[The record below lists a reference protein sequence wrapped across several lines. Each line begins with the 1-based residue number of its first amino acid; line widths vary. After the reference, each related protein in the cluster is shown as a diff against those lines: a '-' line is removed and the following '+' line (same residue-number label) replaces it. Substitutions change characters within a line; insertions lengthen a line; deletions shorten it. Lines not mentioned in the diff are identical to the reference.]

1 MKKNKDS
8 NMKTV
13 AAFITLMV
21 CVLPVSAQK
30 DSVIVHDGWWKDT
43 IREKKQIVDTI
54 DKETEMIIWDNNV
67 REWQEQEV
75 RLPFPFRMLPIA
87 KARFNKF
94 RGHWNGFYFGFV
106 NFGKTDYSKYGGDN
120 FMELDWASSFTMQF
134 NFMKFSFGLN
144 PRQSFGIFTGMG
156 LDYSR
161 LCLDGD
167 ITVRRAKGEML
178 HAVPLSEWGITD
190 VRRSTFK
197 TLYLTIPLMLEKQF
211 PAIRQRSAYVSTGII
226 GGICLHSKTKVVYT
240 GDKGHKRKMKESGS
254 YGMVPFK
261 ADYTLRIGYR
271 GVCIWGNYS
280 LTKMFNKN
288 RAPGL
293 RPLAVGF
300 GFTI

>member
-1 MKKNKDS
+1 
-8 NMKTV
+8 MKTV

-21 CVLPVSAQK
+21 CVLSASAQK
-30 DSVIVHDGWWKDT
+30 DSVIVNDGWRKDT
-43 IREKKQIVDTI
+43 IREKKQVVDTI
-54 DKETEMIIWDNNV
+54 DKDTEMIIWDNNV
-67 REWQEQEV
+67 REGQVQTV
-75 RLPFPFRMLPIA
+75 SIPSPFGFHPINP
-87 KARFNKF
+87 RPRSNKF

-106 NFGKTDYSKYGGDN
+106 NFGKTNYSKYGGDK

-190 VRRSTFK
+190 VKRSTFK

-211 PAIRQRSAYVSTGII
+211 PATKRRRAYVSTGII
-226 GGICLHSKTKVVYT
+226 GGIRLHSKTKVVYT
-240 GDKGHKRKMKESGS
+240 SDKGHKRKMKESGS

-261 ADYTLRIGYR
+261 ADYTLRVGYR

-280 LTKMFNKN
+280 LTGMFNKN
-288 RAPGL
+288 RAPEL
-293 RPLAVGF
+293 RPFAVGF